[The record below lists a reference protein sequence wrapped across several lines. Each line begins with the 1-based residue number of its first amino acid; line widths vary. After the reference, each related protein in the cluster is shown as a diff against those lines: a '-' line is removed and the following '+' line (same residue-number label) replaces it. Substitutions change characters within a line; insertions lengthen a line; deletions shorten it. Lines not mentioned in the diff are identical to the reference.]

1 MDCDLGCSA
10 NALRDCHFFQPSL
23 ILPPITG
30 IILCFAHGS
39 FLSQITQWQD
49 REMTIN

>member
-10 NALRDCHFFQPSL
+10 NALRDCHFCQPPL
-23 ILPPITG
+23 LPPPTG

-39 FLSQITQWQD
+39 LVSHSDTTVTRHRND
-49 REMTIN
+49 YK